1 MLWFFVERLKQL
13 CVDDFVSLISLL
25 VRGGVPPPLIYYLEI
40 ILLKLLYSPL
50 PSLLR
55 QRASQIGRQGVRLIW
70 SNHWTSKPHT
80 NCWTPGLTNQIT
92 MDHLFIDVC
101 WIDLIK
107 VFNILKCVDWNSI
120 IIYKLWSLILKDIF
134 AVFSTTKFKGFW
146 FWQFVHYLLDKIYL
160 YWGSFCHVNL
170 KCHSGKF
177 WMFAGWSNV
186 MTMF

>member
-70 SNHWTSKPHT
+70 SNHWTSNTHT
-80 NCWTPGLTNQIT
+80 NC
-92 MDHLFIDVC
+92 
-101 WIDLIK
+101 
-107 VFNILKCVDWNSI
+107 
-120 IIYKLWSLILKDIF
+120 
-134 AVFSTTKFKGFW
+134 
-146 FWQFVHYLLDKIYL
+146 
-160 YWGSFCHVNL
+160 
-170 KCHSGKF
+170 
-177 WMFAGWSNV
+177 
-186 MTMF
+186 